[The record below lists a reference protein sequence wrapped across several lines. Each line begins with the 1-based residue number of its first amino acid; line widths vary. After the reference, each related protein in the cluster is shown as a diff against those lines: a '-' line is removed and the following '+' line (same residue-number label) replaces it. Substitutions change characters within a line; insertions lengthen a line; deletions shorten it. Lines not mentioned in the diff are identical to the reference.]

1 VEFNMKKTLIAL
13 AVGLGLAS
21 SAAFANTGSINFY
34 GQVHAGTCPIEIID
48 PSSGLPVAR
57 VNMGNVSVSQFK
69 ATGDE
74 AASRAFGM
82 RVTPGGGC
90 VVTPGSNAKVT
101 FTAAYGGAGTGGTLY
116 ALEPGGAN
124 DLAMTIKD
132 NTGTPVDNGS
142 ASKDYPLH
150 ATNPT
155 TMIFSAAYKSIGP
168 AVTAGTANTD
178 VQFLVDIR

>member
-1 VEFNMKKTLIAL
+1 MKKSLITL

-48 PSSGLPVAR
+48 PSTGLPVAR
-57 VNMGNVSVSQFK
+57 VNMGNVSVSQF
-69 ATGDE
+69 ADVGDE

-82 RVTPGGGC
+82 RITPGAGC
-90 VVTPGSNAKVT
+90 VVAPGSNAKVT
-101 FTAAYGGAGTGGTLY
+101 FTAAYGGAGAGGALY

-124 DLAMTIKD
+124 DLALTIKD
-132 NTGTPVDNGS
+132 NAGTPVANGT

-150 ATNPT
+150 VTNPT
-155 TMIFSAAYKSIGP
+155 TMIFSAAYKSIGTSVGP
-168 AVTAGTANTD
+168 GRANTD
-178 VQFLVDIR
+178 VQFLVDIP

>member
-1 VEFNMKKTLIAL
+1 MKKTLIAL

-82 RVTPGGGC
+82 RVTSTAQPATLSWQTTGALGPSPLL
-90 VVTPGSNAKVT
+90 VKTNA
-101 FTAAYGGAGTGGTLY
+101 
-116 ALEPGGAN
+116 
-124 DLAMTIKD
+124 
-132 NTGTPVDNGS
+132 S
-142 ASKDYPLH
+142 
-150 ATNPT
+150 
-155 TMIFSAAYKSIGP
+155 
-168 AVTAGTANTD
+168 
-178 VQFLVDIR
+178 